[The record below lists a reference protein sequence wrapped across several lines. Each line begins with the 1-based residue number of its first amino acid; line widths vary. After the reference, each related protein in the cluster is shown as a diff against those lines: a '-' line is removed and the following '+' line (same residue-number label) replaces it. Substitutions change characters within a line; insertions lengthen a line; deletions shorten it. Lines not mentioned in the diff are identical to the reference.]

1 MDLIDLPQ
9 EAVAQIHQFV
19 PLILEAVRHPDL
31 TRGNILH
38 TGLWH
43 SWALTTADLDN

>member
-19 PLILEAVRHPDL
+19 PLVLEEVRHPDL
-31 TRGNILH
+31 TH
-38 TGLWH
+38 PAH
-43 SWALTTADLDN
+43 SSQALLGPDGC